1 MYSKTQFVD
10 YLQFE
15 KQPNKFEPRGMDPFY
30 RMPLSYNMVSNP
42 PILPTI
48 RVATNIWSNHVYNE
62 YRTRKI
68 LHDPL
73 LAKRV
78 GLLK

>member
-10 YLQFE
+10 CPHFK
-15 KQPNKFEPRGMDPFY
+15 KQINFSDQLDKTLFY
-30 RMPLSYNMVSNP
+30 RMPLSYSMAGNP

-48 RVATNIWSNHVYNE
+48 RVATNIWSNHL
-62 YRTRKI
+62 YRNAHTRKI